1 MKSNIVAGFIGT
13 ALSALALSASAEDL
27 AVEGAAS
34 ADQGAA
40 ETAMALEIEP
50 QRSSYSAGN
59 QLLIDISAEVS
70 GDLDEKLER
79 EVGGEV
85 TVRMRPKELLVSSN

>member
-1 MKSNIVAGFIGT
+1 MKSKIIAGFIFAGL
-13 ALSALALSASAEDL
+13 AISATAEDL
-27 AVEGAAS
+27 ATEGTVTAAQ
-34 ADQGAA
+34 AVAL
-40 ETAMALEIEP
+40 EVTALEIEP

-59 QLLIDISAEVS
+59 QLLVDISAKVS
-70 GDLDEKLER
+70 GDLDDKLER